1 MEKFPV
7 TAHLH
12 DEKERII
19 MGALAP
25 FYKILY

>member
-19 MGALAP
+19 MGAIAP
-25 FYKILY
+25 FY

>member
-25 FYKILY
+25 FY